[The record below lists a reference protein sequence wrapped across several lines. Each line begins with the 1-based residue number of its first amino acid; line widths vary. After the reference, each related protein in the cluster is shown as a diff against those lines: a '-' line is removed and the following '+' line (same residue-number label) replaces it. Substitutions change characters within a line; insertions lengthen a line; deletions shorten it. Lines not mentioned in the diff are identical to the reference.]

1 VNAIARACSAV
12 LIAAV
17 VACNNGG
24 GPRSPVGPAKNA
36 PSGDETAC
44 GALCDDEA
52 RCGDATKGCL
62 AACTRTAAL
71 LKAGVVERIADCRRA
86 SLEANCYGKDSA
98 FTHGDLLS
106 DARCFR
112 EGAAPFAADASNRR
126 NWATASCDRML
137 RCQQTDPSPAARK
150 LCIDA
155 STNPAEEEDREA
167 MTVVDALRDEVVKG
181 WADCLAKGAC
191 PAPGKADAVEEQCV
205 LAALGK
211 VPSEKAAP

>member
-1 VNAIARACSAV
+1 VTLVRRACSMGVAV
-12 LIAAV
+12 LLACSNSAPRPPVDAKPAAPTADDE
-17 VACNNGG
+17 AC
-24 GPRSPVGPAKNA
+24 R
-36 PSGDETAC
+36 
-44 GALCDDEA
+44 ALCDDEA
-52 RCGDATKGCL
+52 RCGDATKGCV
-62 AACTRTAAL
+62 ATCTRTVAI
-71 LKAGVVERIADCRRA
+71 LKPGVVARIASCRHA
-86 SLEANCYGKDSA
+86 TLATSCYGKDTA

-137 RCQQTDPSPAARK
+137 RCQQSDPAPQARK
-150 LCIDA
+150 ICIDV
-155 STNPAEEEDREA
+155 STNPAEEDDREA

-191 PAPGKADAVEEQCV
+191 PPIGSPDSVEEQCV

-211 VPSEKAAP
+211 GTPAKAAP